1 MEFRALKN
9 FLLLINIFP
18 PIIREFLEIA
28 NLSFY
33 VMWYALLQQS
43 IGIHR

>member
-1 MEFRALKN
+1 MEFRALKH
-9 FLLLINIFP
+9 FLSLINIFP
-18 PIIREFLEIA
+18 PTIREFLEIA

-33 VMWYALLQQS
+33 VMWYALLPQP